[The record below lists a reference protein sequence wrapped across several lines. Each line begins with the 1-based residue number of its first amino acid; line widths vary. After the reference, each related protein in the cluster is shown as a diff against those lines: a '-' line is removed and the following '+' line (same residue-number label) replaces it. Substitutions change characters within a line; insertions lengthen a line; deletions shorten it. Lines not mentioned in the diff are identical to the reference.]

1 MKYVPSKLILISVIF
16 VSGCIHPVSEAK
28 SKAVF
33 DISHG
38 EIFPPLGEVTSSYSE
53 FYKQFQTNGFDTSIN
68 VNPIT
73 QDALSNVNVL
83 VFAGPMT
90 KFDTQEINAINNF
103 VQNGGNL
110 LVLAHI
116 SSPLTGLMQEFN
128 ITISGSVT
136 SESENLIDSS
146 PQNFFVKD
154 IENHTITKDIK
165 QIAVFGSWSL
175 LSEEPA
181 RTVAWTSE
189 TAWSEVTK
197 NMIFDNDSEKQG
209 RLGIVSAVE
218 YSRGKVVVITD
229 DAVFLNKFID
239 TADNRLLGE
248 NIILWFKEK

>member
-1 MKYVPSKLILISVIF
+1 MKDVPSLIIMISVIL
-16 VSGCIHPVSEAK
+16 VSGCIYPNYETETR
-28 SKAVF
+28 AVF
-33 DISHG
+33 DIYHG
-38 EIFPPLGEVTSSYSE
+38 EIFPPLGETTSSYSE
-53 FYKQFQTNGFDTSIN
+53 LYKQLQNNGFDTSIN

-83 VFAGPMT
+83 VFVGPMT
-90 KFDTQEINAINNF
+90 KFETQEINAIKKF

-116 SSPLTGLMQEFN
+116 SSPLNGLMQEFN

-154 IENHTITKDIK
+154 LENHTITKGIK

-175 LSEEPA
+175 QSKEPA
-181 RTVAWTSE
+181 RTVAWTSK

-197 NMIFDNDSEKQG
+197 NMKFDNESEKQE

-218 YSRGKVVVITD
+218 YGRGKVVVITD

-239 TADNRLLGE
+239 IADNRMLGE